1 MLCFVYQGTERVN
14 GSERVQKTAY
24 VPTRSWSTITC
35 RAASEPSSFLASK
48 LLDST
53 LLRFTD
59 RPSTSEVEEKY
70 VSWEGG
76 GGAGVWLGQGLR
88 SLGRVAIVLLSTLGN
103 VA

>member
-1 MLCFVYQGTERVN
+1 MN
-14 GSERVQKTAY
+14 GSERVQRTAY

-35 RAASEPSSFLASK
+35 RAASELSVLTSK
-48 LLDST
+48 LLDNT

-70 VSWEGG
+70 ESWEGG
-76 GGAGVWLGQGLR
+76 GGAGVWLGQGLG
-88 SLGRVAIVLLSTLGN
+88 SLGLVAIMLLSALGN